1 MIKTN
6 STYNNW
12 LVDPTTLVPTGFVM
26 RFDNGNTISIQWG
39 KGCYGSYRNEDAKDH
54 TFLAEVLIGNENVE
68 IADSLIEPMGWCD
81 SDMVASLIHEA
92 ATLDFE
98 ELEKMYGKE
107 K

>member
-1 MIKTN
+1 MIKVS

-12 LVDPTTLVPTGFVM
+12 LPGPPTQVPTGFFM

-39 KGCYGSYRNEDAKDH
+39 KGCYGSYKESDAKDY
-54 TFLAEVLIGNENVE
+54 TFTAEVLIGNVNVKTV
-68 IADSLIEPMGWCD
+68 DSLIQSIGWCD
-81 SDMVASLIHEA
+81 SDIVASLIHEA

-98 ELEKMYGKE
+98 KLVKKYGKE

>member
-12 LVDPTTLVPTGFVM
+12 LVDPTTLVATGFVM

-39 KGCYGSYRNEDAKDH
+39 KGCYGSYKESEAKDY
-54 TFLAEVLIGNENVE
+54 TFTAEVLIGNENVKT
-68 IADSLIEPMGWCD
+68 ADSLIQSIGWCD
-81 SDMVASLIHEA
+81 SDIVASLIHEA

-98 ELEKMYGKE
+98 ELEKKYGKE